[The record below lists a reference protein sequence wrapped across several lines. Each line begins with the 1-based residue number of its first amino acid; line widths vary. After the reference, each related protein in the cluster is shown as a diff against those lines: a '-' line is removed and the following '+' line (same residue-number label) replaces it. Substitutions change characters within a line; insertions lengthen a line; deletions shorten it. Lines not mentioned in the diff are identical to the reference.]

1 MSCLATMRSNVL
13 VEGDIDINKQP
24 LPVHGR
30 KRSWI
35 PNQKLRQL
43 RDRLCDE
50 LQKKVK
56 QAFTKS

>member
-1 MSCLATMRSNVL
+1 MGSNVL

-35 PNQKLRQL
+35 PNQKLQQL